1 MTPAV
6 SVCIPAFQAEAYIGA
21 TIRSVREQT
30 LTDWELVVVDDCSTD
45 ATLAEASAASDGD
58 PRIRLLRN
66 ESNLGPAANW
76 NHAVASTSAPFVKLL
91 CSDDTLA
98 PTCLERQVTALK
110 SDETGR
116 VALVA
121 SQRDI
126 VDANGSVLIH
136 RRGLGSLTG
145 RVPGRVAIRQC
156 IRAGTNLLGEPS
168 FVLLRRTT
176 LDAVGGFDARWQ
188 YTIDLECYWRMLRDH
203 DLIAVA
209 ETVGAFRVSRDAWSA
224 QLAGQQRAE
233 ARELLHHIRAA
244 DDSAVS
250 ALDVVAGSIRSAAL
264 QLGRRVLVRARGRRK
279 PDLVARTRSPE
290 DHQAP

>member
-1 MTPAV
+1 VTPAV

-30 LTDWELVVVDDCSTD
+30 FTDWELAVADDCSTD
-45 ATLAEASAASDGD
+45 ATLAEASAASNGD
-58 PRIRLLRN
+58 PRIRLTRN
-66 ESNLGPAANW
+66 ESNLGAAANW
-76 NHAVASTSAPFVKLL
+76 NHAVAATSAPFVKLL
-91 CSDDTLA
+91 CSDDILA
-98 PTCLERQVTALK
+98 PTCLERQVTALR

-121 SQRDI
+121 SKRDI

-136 RRGLGSLTG
+136 NRGLGGLAG
-145 RVPGRVAIRQC
+145 RVPGRVAIRKC

-168 FVLLRRTT
+168 FVLMRRAT
-176 LDAVGGFDARWQ
+176 LDAVGGFDERWQ
-188 YTIDLECYWRMLRDH
+188 YTIDLECYSRMLRDH

-209 ETVGAFRVSRDAWSA
+209 ETLGAFRVSRDAWSA

-233 ARELLHHIRAA
+233 ARELLHHIRA

-250 ALDVVAGSIRSAAL
+250 AFDVVAGSIRSAAL
-264 QLGRRVLVRARGRRK
+264 QVGRRVLVKARGRRR
-279 PDLVARTRSPE
+279 PGPVVRTQSPE
-290 DHQAP
+290 DRPAP